1 MPAAWVRP
9 EHEEYWQ
16 RAKKQ
21 AEKQG
26 QTGNWAYVVS
36 IFKQMTKN
44 KSMDPLSDGEVLA
57 EFEDLEKSGL
67 VQPGQEHIWES
78 AKRLASMHGK
88 PNDYEYV
95 KEQFKRMTGWKSLDK
110 SLFIPHSERFYRVPG
125 QPPTRERIAA
135 LTLQKEAEKRP
146 QGVTMARLMDGGRP
160 MLSPQAIINGLGF
173 DVVKSRNWGQFLEE
187 TVSSA
192 SNELVLRKQVMD
204 KAINE
209 GMDSTLRRVIL
220 QRSLKHWR
228 GLQKGVV
235 QVVTPEELLEKG
247 GDYNS
252 QGMMSEPHMVRVL
265 QPSHSLCPVCN
276 GPSVR
281 QCRCPSRLMPHS
293 VGQLQKGHGQE
304 CAREHRWSGD
314 TVIDAR
320 TGEEL
325 VKAFTPG
332 GNYHKRVPRKS
343 GKGYNY
349 YYDEDSYKRSK
360 GRHVSGEEAGN
371 EYIGTQ
377 IQKAVEEAGDGGCD
391 IGTFEALV
399 KKYGAKRVAGVMKEG
414 GKYSFKKGKLFAR
427 KDEEN
432 VKKVKLELA
441 QKPVKPPKA
450 MKEEPKKVVREPVQ
464 KVEPKK
470 VVREPVKEKSA

>member
-1 MPAAWVRP
+1 MPAWI
-9 EHEEYWQ
+9 EKKGLSEYWE

-21 AEKQG
+21 AAKQG
-26 QTGNWAYVVS
+26 MEGNYGYIMQ

-44 KSMDPLSDGEVLA
+44 KSLDPIDDGKDGR
-57 EFEDLEKSGL
+57 EDL
-67 VQPGQEHIWES
+67 
-78 AKRLASMHGK
+78 
-88 PNDYEYV
+88 V
-95 KEQFKRMTGWKSLDK
+95 KK

-187 TVSSA
+187 AVTSA
-192 SNELVLRKQVMD
+192 NNELVLRKQVMD

-235 QVVTPEELLEKG
+235 QVVTPEELLE
-247 GDYNS
+247 
-252 QGMMSEPHMVRVL
+252 
-265 QPSHSLCPVCN
+265 
-276 GPSVR
+276 
-281 QCRCPSRLMPHS
+281 
-293 VGQLQKGHGQE
+293 
-304 CAREHRWSGD
+304 
-314 TVIDAR
+314 
-320 TGEEL
+320 
-325 VKAFTPG
+325 KAFTPG

-450 MKEEPKKVVREPVQ
+450 MKEEPKKVVRTPM
-464 KVEPKK
+464 KK
-470 VVREPVKEKSA
+470 GEGGLIRESDLRRRYELHMKEKSA